1 MLPGRAASGPL
12 FREASPVRRQPEDGA
27 DASVSGQVKT
37 PVAVDRTGDV
47 HHARAHEEGR
57 ALMR

>member
-1 MLPGRAASGPL
+1 MFPGRAASGPL

-47 HHARAHEEGR
+47 HHARANEEGR